1 MNCTDVTYS
10 IYGNNKGEIMQGFI
24 RLIED
29 KFVPIAAK
37 VGNQKHLVAI
47 RDSFASLMPL
57 VMAGAIAVLLN
68 NVFFVP
74 WGLLADKNL
83 LGPDHGFILWA
94 NEHIAPFFSA
104 IDAGTL
110 SLMAL
115 ALVIALSYNRAKSE
129 GQDEIITSLVSLG
142 SFMMLG
148 ALSRTS
154 EIAGHVTNYLGAQ
167 GIFIG
172 MLVGLVGP
180 AIYFTIVNK
189 NWVIK
194 LPDTVPPAVARGFS
208 GIIPGFITLCAF
220 SAVNYVFTKYLGSS
234 IFTWF
239 ETTIGSTMSQLSQGL
254 PAVILTST
262 LIPLLWFFGLHGA
275 NLLEAFMQPVYGAL
289 QNENISNFVANEGAT
304 EGLHKWVRGSWD
316 AYVFHGGSG
325 ATIGLVIAILLVG
338 KLKDQK
344 EVARLGLGPSIFM
357 INEPILFGI
366 PVVLNPIYL
375 IPFVLN
381 QPILATIAY
390 LATEWNFA
398 GPIVNAVPWTT
409 PPVLNAL
416 LATNFSIGAG
426 VIAAINL
433 ALSFVI
439 YLPFV
444 FVANKYGEDQG
455 QI

>member
-1 MNCTDVTYS
+1 
-10 IYGNNKGEIMQGFI
+10 MQGFI
-24 RLIED
+24 SLIED

-47 RDSFASLMPL
+47 RDSFASMMPL

-74 WGLLADKNL
+74 WGLLADSRL
-83 LGPDHGFILWA
+83 LGPEHPFILWS

-110 SLMAL
+110 SIMAL
-115 ALVIALSYNRAKSE
+115 ALVIALAYNRAKSE
-129 GQDEIITSLVSLG
+129 GKDEIVTSLVALG
-142 SFMMLG
+142 SFMLLG
-148 ALSRTS
+148 SLTRDSQ
-154 EIAGHVTNYLGAQ
+154 IAAHVKNYLGAQ
-167 GIFIG
+167 GIFIA
-172 MLVGLVGP
+172 MIVGLVAP
-180 AIYFTIVNK
+180 AIYFAIVNK

-220 SAVNYVFTKYLGSS
+220 SLVNYVFTKFLGASV
-234 IFTWF
+234 FTWF
-239 ETTIGSTMSQLSQGL
+239 ETTIGSSLAQLSQGL
-254 PAVILTST
+254 PAVLLTST

-275 NLLEAFMQPVYGAL
+275 NLLEAFMSPVYGAL
-289 QNENISNFVANEGAT
+289 QNENISNYVANKGNVA
-304 EGLHKWVRGSWD
+304 GLHKWVRGSWD

-338 KLKDQK
+338 KLRDQK
-344 EVARLGLGPSIFM
+344 EVARLGLAPSIFM
-357 INEPILFGI
+357 INEPVLFGI
-366 PVVLNPIYL
+366 PVVLNPIYVV
-375 IPFVLN
+375 PFVLN
-381 QPILATIAY
+381 QPILAAVAY
-390 LATEWNFA
+390 LATQAGFA
-398 GPIVNAVPWTT
+398 GPIVNQVPWTT

-416 LATNFSIGAG
+416 LATNFSMGAG
-426 VIAAINL
+426 IIAAVNL
-433 ALSFVI
+433 VLSFLI

-444 FVANKYGEDQG
+444 FVANRYGEDQG

>member
-1 MNCTDVTYS
+1 
-10 IYGNNKGEIMQGFI
+10 MQGFI
-24 RLIED
+24 SLIED

-47 RDSFASLMPL
+47 RDSFASTMPL

-83 LGPDHGFILWA
+83 LGPEHPFIQWA
-94 NEHIAPFFSA
+94 NTHIAPFFSA

-110 SLMAL
+110 SIMAL
-115 ALVIALSYNRAKSE
+115 VLVISLAYNRAKAE
-129 GQDEIITSLVSLG
+129 GHDEIITSLVAVG
-142 SFMMLG
+142 SYMMLG
-148 ALSRTS
+148 ALSRSS
-154 EIAGHVTNYLGAQ
+154 EIAAHVTNFLGAQ
-167 GIFIG
+167 GIFIA
-172 MLVGLVGP
+172 MLAGLVAP
-180 AIYFTIVNK
+180 AIYFSIVNK

-220 SAVNYVFTKYLGSS
+220 SAVNYVFTKFLGAS

-239 ETTIGSTMSQLSQGL
+239 ETTIGSTMAQLSQGL
-254 PAVILTST
+254 PAVLLTST

-275 NLLEAFMQPVYGAL
+275 NLLEAFMSPVYGAL
-289 QNENISNFVANEGAT
+289 QNENISNFVANQGTT

-357 INEPILFGI
+357 INEPVLFGV

-375 IPFVLN
+375 VPFVLN
-381 QPILATIAY
+381 QPILAAIAY
-390 LATEWNFA
+390 LATQANLA
-398 GPIVNAVPWTT
+398 GPIVNSVPWTT

-416 LATNFSIGAG
+416 LATNFHLGSGLVAL
-426 VIAAINL
+426 VNL
-433 ALSFVI
+433 VLSFVI

-444 FVANKYGEDQG
+444 LVANKYGEEQG